1 MSVLLVILA
10 AVFIFGTVIFVHELG
25 HFITA
30 KWAGIQVNEFALGMG
45 PTIFKVERGETTY
58 ALRLLPIGGFVSME
72 GEDEEST
79 NERSY
84 ERAPVWKRIIV
95 IIAGAVMNILLG
107 FFASIIYS
115 AFNSGAQFPAWVV
128 YTLIGMGVV
137 ALGLVVLRL
146 FKKLRTKVVA
156 LAIGALAVAALVLL
170 ISFCAVGRFASLTIG
185 AVENEN
191 LPFQVDD
198 QIVRINGRR
207 AYIYYDIDYE
217 FARTQNGTFT
227 FEVIRDGERI
237 TLENV
242 EFDILQAY
250 TEDGEVYIDP
260 TTNEPYEYLDKGFLV
275 YGVPKTFGSI
285 ISEAFRT
292 TLSFTRLIYLSLA
305 DLITGRAAIN
315 QLSGPVGIVSE
326 ISRAVSYGWQPVVQ
340 MLVLIS
346 VNLGV
351 VNMLPL
357 PALDG
362 GKAVL
367 LVLEGIRGK
376 PINKKVEIAINV
388 VGFALLML
396 LMLVVS
402 VNDVRRLFFNG

>member
-1 MSVLLVILA
+1 MSILLVILA

-25 HFITA
+25 HFVTA
-30 KWAGIQVNEFALGMG
+30 KWAGIKVNEFALGMG
-45 PTIFKVERGETTY
+45 PTLFKIERGETTY

-72 GEDEEST
+72 GEDEESSH
-79 NERSY
+79 ERSY
-84 ERAPVWKRIIV
+84 EQAPVYKRIIV
-95 IIAGAVMNILLG
+95 IVAGAVMNILLG

-115 AFNSGAQFPAWVV
+115 AFVYGAKVPQWVAI
-128 YTLIGMGVV
+128 TLIVLGAVLLALIALRIFRKLSTKKMGFGIA
-137 ALGLVVLRL
+137 ALV
-146 FKKLRTKVVA
+146 
-156 LAIGALAVAALVLL
+156 VAALVLL
-170 ISFCAVGRFASLTIG
+170 VGFCGQGRFASLTIG
-185 AVENEN
+185 EVVDES
-191 LPFQVDD
+191 LPFQKDD
-198 QIVRINGRR
+198 KILSVNGHR
-207 AYIYYDIDYE
+207 AFIYSDIDYE

-227 FEVIRDGERI
+227 FEVLRDGEKI

-242 EFDILQAY
+242 EFDIVTY
-250 TEDGEVYIDP
+250 YDENGEPYIDP
-260 TTNEPYEYLDKGFLV
+260 STGEEYQYLDKGFKV
-275 YGVPKTFGSI
+275 YGVGKNFGSV

-292 TLSFTRLIYLSLA
+292 TLSFTRLIYLSLF

-367 LVLEGIRGK
+367 LVVEGIRGK
-376 PINKKVEIAINV
+376 PINKKVEIGLNL

-396 LMLVVS
+396 LMVVVS
-402 VNDVRRLFFNG
+402 FNDIRRIFF